1 MTTTLKAIAQYLDNR
16 NWKYVVDEAK
26 SRIVTGVKAENVE
39 QFAIVIQ
46 LLRDGESVQI
56 YAPQLLNVKDSVFK
70 GVLFQSILS
79 FLWNYY
85 FVRFEYDPRDGE
97 VRASID
103 LFLEDNTLTERQ
115 FDRAL
120 SVLIEIVDLH
130 AMPRMQT
137 ILATGIDPGRK
148 QLAQRMLEQ
157 MPEDMVSLLGEAIR
171 ERSNR
176 AEEEGAGCRENNC

>member
-1 MTTTLKAIAQYLDNR
+1 MNEETIMTTNLNEIAQYLDHR
-16 NWKYVVDEAK
+16 NWKYVVEEPK
-26 SRIVTGVKAENVE
+26 SRIVTGAKAENVE
-39 QFAIVIQ
+39 QFVIVIQ

-56 YAPQLLNVKDSVFK
+56 YVPQLLNVKDSVFK

-85 FVRFEYDPRDGE
+85 LVRFEYDPRDGE

-103 LFLEDNTLTERQ
+103 LLVEDNTLTERQ

-120 SVLIEIVDLH
+120 SLLIEVVDTHL
-130 AMPRMQT
+130 MPRMQT

-148 QLAQRMLEQ
+148 QLAQRMLDQ
-157 MPEDMVSLLGEAIR
+157 MPEDMVNLLEEAIR
-171 ERSNR
+171 DRQVRQEVSDRQ
-176 AEEEGAGCRENNC
+176 